1 LTTRQNYLYSPSS
14 TSGEPKYTRSLFWE
28 FHQQCNINQN
38 SIMSGTVTRML
49 LVVVPE
55 WGHLSPFL
63 HVADSIKRYWD
74 PSKGGAGEAISQEA
88 VELICFE
95 QQQCP

>member
-74 PSKGGAGEAISQEA
+74 PSKG
-88 VELICFE
+88 ELQLALASME
-95 QQQCP
+95 QVKPLARRQLN

>member
-1 LTTRQNYLYSPSS
+1 
-14 TSGEPKYTRSLFWE
+14 
-28 FHQQCNINQN
+28 
-38 SIMSGTVTRML
+38 ML

-74 PSKGGAGEAISQEA
+74 PSKG
-88 VELICFE
+88 ELQLALASME
-95 QQQCP
+95 QVKPSARRQLK